1 MYGNLSFFFNHWWM
15 VSFDLISPLLIQAYP
30 TSDLLSKSAEEVS
43 EIRKSQLSSSG
54 EVTRILKLVENIDIA
69 SRKLEGKTLRHL
81 HILHYDQN

>member
-1 MYGNLSFFFNHWWM
+1 M
-15 VSFDLISPLLIQAYP
+15 VSFDLISPLWIQAYP

-43 EIRKSQLSSSG
+43 EIRKSQLSASG

>member
-1 MYGNLSFFFNHWWM
+1 M